1 MKKSTIWILGIV
13 MGLSFLSLLYL
24 QVSYIEEMVKMRKE
38 QFEENV
44 GRSLAQ
50 AVHNLELVETKKYL
64 EKDVAATERAAQLS
78 QQFQGQHQSQ
88 SSGSVLIGS
97 SDGSTIST
105 FEWKTVINRPSSIP
119 KEIISTGKN
128 IPQTSRTLQEIVKER
143 YIYQRALLNE
153 VVYNILYTASDKP
166 LKERVNFKQ
175 LDYFL
180 NSELKNN
187 GVDPLKL

>member
-1 MKKSTIWILGIV
+1 M
-13 MGLSFLSLLYL
+13 
-24 QVSYIEEMVKMRKE
+24 
-38 QFEENV
+38 
-44 GRSLAQ
+44 
-50 AVHNLELVETKKYL
+50 
-64 EKDVAATERAAQLS
+64 
-78 QQFQGQHQSQ
+78 
-88 SSGSVLIGS
+88 IGS

-175 LDYFL
+175 LD
-180 NSELKNN
+180 
-187 GVDPLKL
+187 

>member
-78 QQFQGQHQSQ
+78 QQFQDQHQSQ

-180 NSELKNN
+180 N
-187 GVDPLKL
+187 

>member
-1 MKKSTIWILGIV
+1 M
-13 MGLSFLSLLYL
+13 
-24 QVSYIEEMVKMRKE
+24 
-38 QFEENV
+38 
-44 GRSLAQ
+44 
-50 AVHNLELVETKKYL
+50 ETKKYL

-128 IPQTSRTLQEIVKER
+128 IPQTSRTLQEIVKEP
-143 YIYQRALLNE
+143 ACFVE
-153 VVYNILYTASDKP
+153 
-166 LKERVNFKQ
+166 
-175 LDYFL
+175 
-180 NSELKNN
+180 
-187 GVDPLKL
+187 

>member
-187 GVDPLKL
+187 GVDKNGG

>member
-1 MKKSTIWILGIV
+1 M
-13 MGLSFLSLLYL
+13 
-24 QVSYIEEMVKMRKE
+24 
-38 QFEENV
+38 
-44 GRSLAQ
+44 
-50 AVHNLELVETKKYL
+50 
-64 EKDVAATERAAQLS
+64 
-78 QQFQGQHQSQ
+78 
-88 SSGSVLIGS
+88 
-97 SDGSTIST
+97 
-105 FEWKTVINRPSSIP
+105 INRPSSIP

-187 GVDPLKL
+187 GVDIPYHFNGDRP